1 MWSNRLKLIKKFTK
15 PDNPNQKP
23 KKVIKIDEFVALLT
37 QDALD
42 NNQSSLPE
50 ITSPRNSYN
59 LDQTLIDEEFTF
71 FGHRNTNFDWDLS
84 SAISAQKRRLKI
96 LLREHD
102 SKPPPETPETPP
114 KIFSEKKKLKK
125 DLLPN
130 DYLFILDMTPS
141 MDLLDEATHYYK
153 KIILIDH
160 HATLKKN
167 ILHSEHPVFLN
178 PKVYTIWSDHTPSAA
193 LMMFQ
198 ICAASKTFFFLNFG
212 PEFYRQICWKSELIS
227 EHDTTFSGRGQQTQA
242 YVAGLYWLEH
252 VQRAVLGKRVD
263 ARVLDFVINYS
274 VENVSSHGITLLFFA
289 EII

>member
-15 PDNPNQKP
+15 PDNLNQKP
-23 KKVIKIDEFVALLT
+23 KKVIKIDEFIALLT
-37 QDALD
+37 QDALEI
-42 NNQSSLPE
+42 NQSSLPD
-50 ITSPRNSYN
+50 ITSPRSSYN
-59 LDQTLIDEEFTF
+59 LDQTLIDQEFTF

-96 LLREHD
+96 LLTQHEPK
-102 SKPPPETPETPP
+102 SPQSPPENTL
-114 KIFSEKKKLKK
+114 KNFSSKNIQKK
-125 DLLPN
+125 DLFRN
-130 DYLFILDMTPS
+130 DYLFILDTTPS
-141 MDLLDEATHYYK
+141 LDLLDEATHYYK

-160 HATLKKN
+160 HATLKKH
-167 ILHSEHPVFLN
+167 IFHSEHPVFLN

-198 ICAASKTFFFLNFG
+198 ICLAAKTFVFLNFG

-227 EHDTTFSGRGQQTQA
+227 EHDTTFSGRGHQTQA

-252 VQRAVLGKRVD
+252 VQRGVLGKRVD

-274 VENVSSHGITLLFFA
+274 VENVSSHGINLLFLGK
-289 EII
+289 